1 MTRYFKKEESEN
13 CGWKLAAKVIQLMEY
28 YKPMDKGV
36 KMKILCVNAGSSS
49 LKFQLYEMPEEISII
64 SGYVEK
70 IGADDSFYTIKYN
83 GEKVEKQ
90 TKIKNHADAVKIMLD
105 ELINYGA
112 VEDLAEIKGVG
123 HRVLHGGEKYTDS
136 VVINEKVVAD
146 IKELTKLGPLHH
158 PGNLAGIKAMQ
169 KALPEATQ
177 VAVFDTAFHHTIPK
191 VQYMYPVPME
201 WYTKYGVRKYGFHG
215 TSHKYI
221 TQTMQQKLGKTDV
234 NLIICHVGSGASITA
249 VKNSESYD
257 TTMGLTPLDGLMM
270 GTRSGSIDPSIIKFV
285 IDESGMTYDEVDNT
299 LNKKSG
305 LLGICG
311 FNDNRD
317 VERAIAEGDEDA
329 KLALDMYVDR
339 IDRYIAE
346 YYLELGGKVDAIV
359 FTAGVLENGATTRAA
374 IIEGLAPLGIKINH
388 EVNDAIASFK
398 EITSGIITAEDS
410 TVPVYV
416 EPTNEEVMIT
426 RDAYKFCS

>member
-1 MTRYFKKEESEN
+1 
-13 CGWKLAAKVIQLMEY
+13 
-28 YKPMDKGV
+28 
-36 KMKILCVNAGSSS
+36 MKILCVNAGSSS

-70 IGADDSFYTIKYN
+70 IGAKDSFYTIKHE
-83 GEKVEKQ
+83 GEKTE
-90 TKIKNHADAVKIMLD
+90 TKAPIKDHTEAVKIMLD
-105 ELINYGA
+105 ELINYGV
-112 VEDLAEIKGVG
+112 VENLEEIRGVG
-123 HRVLHGGEKYTDS
+123 HRVLHGGEKYSDS
-136 VVINEKVVAD
+136 VVITKEVLRD
-146 IKELTKLGPLHH
+146 IKNLTKLGPLHH
-158 PGNLAGIKAMQ
+158 PGNIAGIKAMQ
-169 KALPEATQ
+169 AALPDAVQ
-177 VAVFDTAFHHTIPK
+177 VAVFDTAFHQTIPK
-191 VQYMYPVPME
+191 TQYMYPVPME
-201 WYTKYGVRKYGFHG
+201 WYKKYGVRKYGFHG

-221 TQTMQQKLGKTDV
+221 TQLMSQKLGKEKV

-249 VKNSESYD
+249 VKDSQSYD

-270 GTRSGSIDPSIIKFV
+270 GTRSGSIDPSIIKYM
-285 IDESGMTYDEVDNT
+285 IDESGMKYDEIDEA

-317 VERAIAEGDEDA
+317 VEQAIRNGDEDA
-329 KLALDMYVDR
+329 RLALDMYVDR

-346 YYLELGGKVDAIV
+346 YYIELGGKVDAIV
-359 FTAGVLENGATTRAA
+359 FTAGVLENGAETRES
-374 IIEGLAPLGIKINH
+374 IIEGLEPLGIKINH
-388 EVNDAIASFK
+388 EVNNAIASFK

-426 RDAYKFCS
+426 RDAYRFCEK